1 MHVSAVNEMERMVER
16 ESVCQ
21 GFGVAMMWSFASM
34 CQETATDNSVMV
46 YMTSSSVSCLCVS
59 KLLYQFFLVLV
70 MTGCA

>member
-1 MHVSAVNEMERMVER
+1 MHVNEMEGMVER

-46 YMTSSSVSCLCVS
+46 YMTSSLCVS
-59 KLLYQFFLVLV
+59 KLLYQLFLVLV
-70 MTGCA
+70 MTGCV